1 MSDASGSG
9 IRTPGSTLGRY
20 QLRRIIG
27 RGSTSTVWLAWDP
40 QEQREVA
47 IKCIDPD
54 VLNDR
59 ARGRLQRALLQNEAS
74 LANKLQHPHIAAVHD
89 AMICED
95 HAWLA
100 MEYVSGGTLEAH
112 TQRPGL
118 LPVDRIVELV
128 FKCTRALDY
137 ACQLGV
143 THRDIKPANILLTRN
158 GDVKLTDFGA
168 ALFIANERTQ
178 VEGVGSPAYMSPQQ
192 VREMPLNHQ
201 TDIYS
206 LGVVLYQLLAG
217 ELPFQASNKYSLVYQ
232 IIHVE
237 PPPPSAFRPGLPPA
251 LDAVVARAMH
261 KDVALRYANWPE
273 FTHDLAQAFRNRRLK
288 LREDEGGDAEN
299 FRLLRTLTFFND
311 FSDVELWEVAR
322 FARLERLAPGT
333 MLMKDGE
340 LGERLY
346 VLVEGELA
354 VCKSGRTL
362 TILGSGECCGE
373 MSVIARDR
381 KLRANDVQA
390 STDSLLFAI
399 EGDRIRRASETC
411 RMRFYEALLQVLATR
426 LSSANIRLAEC
437 WGARSVDPEG
447 LS

>member
-1 MSDASGSG
+1 MQTPAPPNPPDALA
-9 IRTPGSTLGRY
+9 PGSSLGRY

-40 QEQREVA
+40 QTQREVA

-54 VLNDR
+54 VLNDH
-59 ARGRLQRALLQNEAS
+59 ARGRLHRNLLINEAS
-74 LANKLQHPHIAAVHD
+74 LADKLQHPHIVAIHD
-89 AMICED
+89 AVVTGDQAYIV
-95 HAWLA
+95 
-100 MEYVSGGTLEAH
+100 MEYVAGGTLEAH
-112 TQRPGL
+112 VQRPGL
-118 LPVDRIVELV
+118 LPVERIVELM

-137 ACQLGV
+137 ACQLGI
-143 THRDIKPANILLTRN
+143 THRDIKPANILLTRD
-158 GDVKLTDFGA
+158 GELKLTDFGA
-168 ALFIANERTQ
+168 ALFTANERTQ

-237 PPPPSAFRPGLPPA
+237 PPPPSVHRPGLPPA
-251 LDAVVARAMH
+251 LDAVVARAMQ
-261 KDVALRYANWPE
+261 KDIALRYATWAE

-288 LREDEGGDAEN
+288 PREDESGAAEH
-299 FRLLRTLTFFND
+299 FRLLRTLTFFNE
-311 FSDVELWEVAR
+311 FSDVELWEVAH
-322 FARLERLAPGT
+322 FAHQERVAAGT
-333 MLMKDGE
+333 VLMKDGE
-340 LGERLY
+340 QGDRLY

-362 TILGSGECCGE
+362 NILTSGECCGE
-373 MSVIARDR
+373 MSVIARRDR

-390 STDSLLFAI
+390 NTDSLLFAI
-399 EGDRIRRASETC
+399 DGERIRRASETC
-411 RMRFYEALLQVLATR
+411 RMRFYEAFLQVLAAR
-426 LSSANIRLAEC
+426 LSSANMRLADS
-437 WGARSVDPEG
+437 WGGGE
-447 LS
+447 